1 MDPFRNFQALDQMTS
16 VDLRMMLLKPILL
29 TNVQS
34 NLDWSP
40 GNVLVGVEGELVQV
54 THQDTQL
61 LLVVRAI
68 QLLPKLLNLNVVN

>member
-16 VDLRMMLLKPILL
+16 VDLRMMLFKSILL
-29 TNVQS
+29 TNLKS